1 MNIDILIIWTT
12 YKKNYK
18 GERNMWQTLK
28 ITEIKK
34 KLRTNFDFGLTN
46 EEVRKK
52 INRIWRKQT

>member
-1 MNIDILIIWTT
+1 
-12 YKKNYK
+12 
-18 GERNMWQTLK
+18 MWQTLK

-52 INRIWRKQT
+52 INRIWRQQT